1 MAASV
6 PQIPKIAHFT
16 LGGTP
21 TSFKEDVIAARVVSE
36 PGAVQKVVTLDGV
49 THQDAEPE
57 SYSLELTM
65 VQDWDSTRPGLA
77 YYLFNNKNTKVPFAL
92 NVHPSG
98 TATGDADMP
107 PISGTVTCVPA
118 SYGGEA
124 NQYATTTVTLPI
136 DGTPVVDITP

>member
-1 MAASV
+1 MASV
-6 PQIPKIAHFT
+6 PQIPKIIHFT
-16 LGGTP
+16 LGSSP
-21 TSFKEDVIAARVVSE
+21 TDFSDDVTAVRVVSE
-36 PGAVQKVVTLDGV
+36 PGAVQKIVTLDGV

-57 SYSLELTM
+57 SYSLELTC

-77 YYLFNNKNTKVPFAL
+77 YYLFTNKNTKVPFAV

-107 PISGTVTCVPA
+107 PFAGTVTLVPI

-124 NQYATTTVTLPI
+124 NTYATTTVTLPI
-136 DGTPVVDITP
+136 DGTPVLDITP

>member
-1 MAASV
+1 MASV
-6 PQIPKIAHFT
+6 PQIPKIIHFT
-16 LGGTP
+16 IGASP
-21 TSFKEDVIAARVVSE
+21 TDFSDDVTAVRVVSE
-36 PGAVQKVVTLDGV
+36 PGAVQKIVTLDGV

-57 SYSLELTM
+57 SWALELTC

-77 YYLFNNKNTKVPFAL
+77 WYLFENRGEKHPFAV

-107 PISGTVTCVPA
+107 PFSGTVTLIPI

-124 NQYATTTVTLPI
+124 NTYATTTVTLPI
-136 DGTPVVDITP
+136 DGTPVLDITP

>member
-1 MAASV
+1 MASV
-6 PQIPKIAHFT
+6 PQIPKIIHFT
-16 LGGTP
+16 LGSSP
-21 TSFKEDVIAARVVSE
+21 TDFSDDVTAARIVSE

-57 SYSLELTM
+57 SYALELTC

-77 YYLFNNKNTKVPFAL
+77 YYLFNNKNTKVPFAI

-107 PISGTVTCVPA
+107 PFSGTVTCVPM

-124 NQYATTTVTLPI
+124 NTYAVSTVTLPI
-136 DGTPVVDITP
+136 DGTPVLDITP